1 MNFRLIPDLFEKT
14 RKGEKMSEL
23 DYLQKEK
30 NRRNNIIVGILS
42 VILVVVIVL
51 FFIQRKEHRSALTGL
66 KAEKDSIQS
75 ELAQIATSYDSLRT
89 ENDTINGQLFMA
101 QEKVR
106 DLMLEIEQTKRVSV
120 QKINE
125 YQKQVNT
132 MRVIMRYFVT
142 QLDSLNRRNQQLLE
156 ENTQVK
162 EQYKQAEIKNEQL
175 SQEKDKLEKNLQR
188 AAQLEVRELIAE
200 GMNSR
205 NKETKFANRT
215 DKIRI
220 SFVLNSNIT
229 AKRGPKNIY
238 VRIMRPDQLLLSKS
252 PGDLF
257 QFEDLKIQYSAMREV
272 NYEGMELP
280 VAIYWDNAGESPL
293 MIGTYTIDL
302 FADGNNIGTTSIE
315 FK

>member
-1 MNFRLIPDLFEKT
+1 
-14 RKGEKMSEL
+14 MSEF

-30 NRRNNIIVGILS
+30 NRRNNIIVVILS

-51 FFIQRKEHRSALTGL
+51 FFIQRSEHRSALTGL

-132 MRVIMRYFVT
+132 MRGIMRDFVT
-142 QLDSLNRRNQQLLE
+142 QIDSLNRRNQQLLE

-175 SQEKDKLEKNLQR
+175 SQEKEKLEKNLQR
-188 AAQLEVRELIAE
+188 AAQLEVRDLIAE

-272 NYEGMELP
+272 NYEGMDLP

>member
-1 MNFRLIPDLFEKT
+1 
-14 RKGEKMSEL
+14 MSEL

-42 VILVVVIVL
+42 VILMVVIVL
-51 FFIQRKEHRSALTGL
+51 FFVQRNEHKSALTGL

-132 MRVIMRYFVT
+132 MRGIMRDFVT
-142 QLDSLNRRNQQLLE
+142 QIDSLNRRNQQLLE

-188 AAQLEVRELIAE
+188 AAQLEVRDLIAE

-272 NYEGMELP
+272 NYEGMDLP

-293 MIGTYTIDL
+293 MIGTYSIDL

>member
-1 MNFRLIPDLFEKT
+1 LFEKT

-51 FFIQRKEHRSALTGL
+51 FFIQRNEHKSALTGL
-66 KAEKDSIQS
+66 KAEKDSIQY

-125 YQKQVNT
+125 YQKQVGS
-132 MRVIMRYFVT
+132 MRKIMQDFYV
-142 QLDSLNRRNQQLLE
+142 QVDSLNRRNKQLLE

-175 SQEKDKLEKNLQR
+175 SQEKEKLEKNLQR
-188 AAQLEVRELIAE
+188 AAQLEVRDLVAE

-272 NYEGMELP
+272 NYEGMDLP

>member
-1 MNFRLIPDLFEKT
+1 
-14 RKGEKMSEL
+14 MSEL

-51 FFIQRKEHRSALTGL
+51 FFIQRSEHKSALTGL

-132 MRVIMRYFVT
+132 MRGIMRDFVT
-142 QLDSLNRRNQQLLE
+142 QIDSLNRRNQQLLE

-257 QFEDLKIQYSAMREV
+257 QFEDLKIQYSAVREV
-272 NYEGMELP
+272 NYEGMDLP

>member
-1 MNFRLIPDLFEKT
+1 
-14 RKGEKMSEL
+14 MSEL

-51 FFIQRKEHRSALTGL
+51 FFIQRSEHKSALTGL

-132 MRVIMRYFVT
+132 MRGIMRDFVT
-142 QLDSLNRRNQQLLE
+142 QIDSLNRRNQQLLE

-272 NYEGMELP
+272 NYEGMDLP

>member
-1 MNFRLIPDLFEKT
+1 M
-14 RKGEKMSEL
+14 
-23 DYLQKEK
+23 
-30 NRRNNIIVGILS
+30 
-42 VILVVVIVL
+42 
-51 FFIQRKEHRSALTGL
+51 
-66 KAEKDSIQS
+66 
-75 ELAQIATSYDSLRT
+75 
-89 ENDTINGQLFMA
+89 
-101 QEKVR
+101 
-106 DLMLEIEQTKRVSV
+106 
-120 QKINE
+120 
-125 YQKQVNT
+125 
-132 MRVIMRYFVT
+132 
-142 QLDSLNRRNQQLLE
+142 
-156 ENTQVK
+156 K

-257 QFEDLKIQYSAMREV
+257 QFEDLKIQYSAVREV
-272 NYEGMELP
+272 NYEGMDLP

>member
-1 MNFRLIPDLFEKT
+1 
-14 RKGEKMSEL
+14 MSEL

-42 VILVVVIVL
+42 VILVAVIVL
-51 FFIQRKEHRSALTGL
+51 FFIQRSEHKSALTGL

-132 MRVIMRYFVT
+132 MRGIMRDFVT
-142 QLDSLNRRNQQLLE
+142 QIDSLNRRNQQLLE

-188 AAQLEVRELIAE
+188 AAQLEVRDLIAE

-272 NYEGMELP
+272 NYEGMDLP